1 MKLVTFEIR
10 TPLGRVERIGAL
22 AESGIIDLRTGYARY
37 LRESRGRRPADEL
50 AAVMFPADMIG
61 FFRTGQAGFEAAR
74 ETLEFIS
81 RSEHKGPLP
90 GLKGETIIYG
100 PDRVRL
106 KAPVPRP
113 GSIRDYSSYQA
124 HVEFFQETPQEAW
137 FRMPVCYKGN
147 PGSVIGPGDTIFWP
161 GFSDRLDYEMEYG
174 FYIGK
179 EGLNIPREQAREYIA
194 GYTIFND
201 ISARDQ
207 QREEMTCYL
216 GPYKGKDTCN
226 VMGPCLVTPDEVDPA
241 DMKMVTRVNGEVWSE
256 GNSGTSH
263 WTVGQLIEY
272 ASLEETLYPG
282 DFLAMGTIGKGSGIE
297 LDRWIQPGDLIE
309 MEAEGIGVLS
319 NRMGEKRPRRVF
331 AG

>member
-1 MKLVTFEIR
+1 MRLVTFEIM
-10 TPLGRVERIGAL
+10 TPIGTKQRIGAFL
-22 AESGIIDLRTGYARY
+22 GNWMVDLNLGYTRY
-37 LRESRGRRPADEL
+37 LYENNPLEL
-50 AAVMFPADMIG
+50 ACDLASALIPSDMIG
-61 FFRTGQAGFEAAR
+61 LFKSGKEGLDAAR
-74 ETLEFIS
+74 ETLDYLARLED
-81 RSEHKGPLP
+81 KGPLH
-90 GLKGETIIYG
+90 GARGETIFHQT
-100 PDRVRL
+100 DQVRL

-113 GSIRDYSSYQA
+113 CSIRDYSSYQA

-147 PGSVIGPGDTIFWP
+147 PGSVIGPEDTIFWP

-174 FYIGK
+174 IYIGK
-179 EGLNIPREQAREYIA
+179 EGINIPRDQAREHIA

-201 ISARDQ
+201 ISARDWQ
-207 QREEMTCYL
+207 QKEMTCYL

-241 DMKMVTRVNGEVWSE
+241 DMRMVTRVNNEVWSE

-263 WTVGQLIEY
+263 WTVDQLVEY

-297 LDRWIQPGDLIE
+297 LDRWIRPGDLIE
-309 MEAEGIGVLS
+309 MEAEGIGTLR
-319 NRMGEKRPRRVF
+319 NRVGEKRPRRVF
-331 AG
+331 AV